1 MTLDLSQQNMN
12 IAVFCSSSN
21 HIADK
26 YKQAAFRLG
35 EMIADLEH
43 TLVYGGATGGLMDSV
58 SEGAASKKGTII
70 GVIPDAVIKMDR
82 QSNLPTRLITVETMS
97 ERKAQMKKLS
107 DIFVILPGSYGTL
120 DEMLDIIA
128 SGVVGEHK
136 KPLIILNQDGFYDLF
151 IQQIEQMRNEH
162 FMPAV
167 EKYKPILV
175 ADIEQCIEKIQ
186 ILNTNS

>member
-1 MTLDLSQQNMN
+1 
-12 IAVFCSSSN
+12 
-21 HIADK
+21 
-26 YKQAAFRLG
+26 
-35 EMIADLEH
+35 
-43 TLVYGGATGGLMDSV
+43 
-58 SEGAASKKGTII
+58 
-70 GVIPDAVIKMDR
+70 
-82 QSNLPTRLITVETMS
+82 
-97 ERKAQMKKLS
+97 MKKLS
-107 DIFVILPGSYGTL
+107 DIFVVLPGSYGTL

-136 KPLIILNQDGFYDLF
+136 KPLIILNQDGFYGLF

>member
-1 MTLDLSQQNMN
+1 MK

-21 HIADK
+21 HIAEQ
-26 YKQAAFRLG
+26 YKLAAFRLG
-35 EMIADLEH
+35 EMIADLGH

-58 SEGAASKKGTII
+58 SEGTASKKGTII

-82 QSNLPTRLITVETMS
+82 QSNLPTSLITVETMS

-107 DIFVILPGSYGTL
+107 DVFVVLPGSYGTL

-136 KPLIILNQDGFYDLF
+136 KPLIIVNQDGFYDLF
-151 IQQIEQMRNEH
+151 VQQVDRMRNEH

-175 ADIEQCIEKIQ
+175 ADIKQCIEKIQ

>member
-35 EMIADLEH
+35 EMIADLGH

-58 SEGAASKKGTII
+58 SEGSASKKGTII